1 MVWRRLEQKQ
11 LDIWKQSYWWNNLK
25 EHALFIMIMF
35 LIIKEYVQLFLC
47 DYKYYKYSFPKRY
60 PTWWLEERMPLA
72 ILFAIILI
80 FIVAD
85 FIFRL
90 YIKRKNFLMGV
101 DIGIILYTDE
111 KYGKFIIRIPKN
123 LDWQLDTKSYD
134 LNNINEDKVEESI
147 FNRRDFTYYDYETY
161 SYP

>member
-1 MVWRRLEQKQ
+1 
-11 LDIWKQSYWWNNLK
+11 
-25 EHALFIMIMF
+25 
-35 LIIKEYVQLFLC
+35 
-47 DYKYYKYSFPKRY
+47 
-60 PTWWLEERMPLA
+60 MPLA

-111 KYGKFIIRIPKN
+111 KYGKFTIRIPKN

-134 LNNINEDKVEESI
+134 LNNINEDKVEESFLI
-147 FNRRDFTYYDYETY
+147 GVILLIMITKHIPIYK
-161 SYP
+161 

>member
-1 MVWRRLEQKQ
+1 
-11 LDIWKQSYWWNNLK
+11 
-25 EHALFIMIMF
+25 
-35 LIIKEYVQLFLC
+35 
-47 DYKYYKYSFPKRY
+47 
-60 PTWWLEERMPLA
+60 MPLA

-111 KYGKFIIRIPKN
+111 KYGKFTIRIPKN

-147 FNRRDFTYYDYETY
+147 FNRCDFTYYDYETY
-161 SYP
+161 SYI

>member
-1 MVWRRLEQKQ
+1 
-11 LDIWKQSYWWNNLK
+11 
-25 EHALFIMIMF
+25 
-35 LIIKEYVQLFLC
+35 
-47 DYKYYKYSFPKRY
+47 
-60 PTWWLEERMPLA
+60 MPLA
-72 ILFAIILI
+72 ILFAIVLI

-111 KYGKFIIRIPKN
+111 KYGKFTIRIP
-123 LDWQLDTKSYD
+123 TKSYD

-161 SYP
+161 SYL